1 MFRTNNPQ
9 VSTDRVTVMI
19 VSHTHTHLLSAQLFY
34 HYNIVQQLKM
44 LYSEIMHPELLEDH
58 PPPSGVGDTGAGH
71 SATPTTR
78 DKGKTASGG
87 AGRKE
92 KGGSGGKDKK
102 GKTVKEETQ
111 KESVHEVTGKK
122 ILHGFGH
129 IHVSTCL

>member
-1 MFRTNNPQ
+1 
-9 VSTDRVTVMI
+9 
-19 VSHTHTHLLSAQLFY
+19 
-34 HYNIVQQLKM
+34 M

-58 PPPSGVGDTGAGH
+58 PPPSGVGDTAAGH
-71 SATPTTR
+71 TATPTTTR

-102 GKTVKEETQ
+102 GKTVKEETV

-122 ILHGFGH
+122 LDIPW
-129 IHVSTCL
+129 IWSPTCLTLYITSS